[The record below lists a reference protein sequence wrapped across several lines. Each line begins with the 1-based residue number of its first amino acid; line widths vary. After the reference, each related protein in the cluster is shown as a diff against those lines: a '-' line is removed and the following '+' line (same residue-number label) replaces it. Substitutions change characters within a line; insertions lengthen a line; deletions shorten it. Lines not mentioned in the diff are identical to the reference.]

1 MRYCLLLLL
10 ISQLLA
16 CASVGSIKT
25 HAILD
30 LSADTLQ
37 ENLAVKRWR
46 LLGRLSVRS
55 AYESSLTKLEWRHEP
70 LLDDLTLST
79 SIGGVVA
86 KLGYSV
92 DGIFLVTS
100 EAQIRRVSEQELQS
114 LLGYSPPLAH
124 LKYWVRGLA
133 DPNIAVTMNERQEM
147 GVLAFQQD
155 GWSVRLERFNKVGE
169 MLLPN
174 KISLSR
180 KNLKIK
186 LVVDEWLT

>member
-133 DPNIAVTMNERQEM
+133 DPNISVTMNERQEM